1 MPPSEIAGLAT
12 RAARLAAVVLAL
24 AIAFVYAN
32 SLDGP
37 FLFDDQSAI
46 LRNPTIRQLWPP
58 WAALSPPTIGSAG
71 VVGRPLVNLSLA
83 LNYALGGVNPHGYHV
98 FNLLVHV
105 GAALALFGL
114 VRRSLALPSLGHL
127 TVSTNSTPNSLWSA
141 PPLRA
146 VILAFCL
153 ALLWALHPL
162 QTESVTFV
170 IQRTESLASLFFLL
184 TLYCFVRAVSA
195 DPALEP
201 HFARRLLWPVLSVA
215 ACLAGMASKEIV
227 ATAPLLVLLYDRLFV
242 AGTWRE
248 AWRRRGALHLAL
260 ASTWLLLAVLVFTA
274 ARRGGTAGFGL
285 GVSPEDYLLTQCRAL
300 VLYLQLS
307 FWPHPLVVDY
317 GPALAR
323 RAAEVWPHLLL
334 LLALAA
340 AALLAARRHPA
351 ILFLAAWFLLIL
363 APSSSLVPLTTQTI
377 AEHRMYLPLA
387 ALVALVVFG
396 LHRWSGLRGLA
407 GLVALA
413 AGFGWLAARRN
424 DDYASA
430 LRLWTQTVRHAPA
443 HPRAHYNL
451 GNALAATGRHA
462 DAVRHYEAA
471 LRLDPAY
478 SAAHYNL
485 AGTLLQLE
493 RVSEAVAHY
502 EAALRLEP
510 RSADLH
516 ANLAAALI
524 RLDRM
529 PDAVAHYEAAS
540 RLGLL
545 AVEEQRRFARALAE
559 VGRVDDALQRLQ
571 AALRSAPSDA
581 ETHVLLGFVLSAAG
595 HASEALRHFTEAVIL
610 RPDDVAARSALGD
623 ALLDA
628 ARPAEALSHY
638 EAALRL
644 QPGQSAMLHT
654 NLGNAL
660 ARLGRVTEAI
670 RHYEE
675 ALRLNPDDRE
685 ARINLAAVR
694 AVVERRRPA
703 K

>member
-1 MPPSEIAGLAT
+1 MSPSEIAGLAI

-32 SLDGP
+32 SLGGP

-58 WAALSPPTIGSAG
+58 WEALSPPTTGSAG

-83 LNYALGGVNPHGYHV
+83 LNYAVGGVNPHGYHV

-105 GAALALFGL
+105 GASLALFGL
-114 VRRSLALPSLGHL
+114 VRRSLALPSLAHL
-127 TVSTNSTPNSLWSA
+127 TASARSTPDSPWSA

-146 VILAFCL
+146 VLLAFCL

-170 IQRTESLASLFFLL
+170 IQRTESLASLFYLL
-184 TLYCFVRAVSA
+184 TLYGFIRTASG
-195 DPALEP
+195 DPAP
-201 HFARRLLWPVLSVA
+201 APGPARRLFWPVLAVA
-215 ACLAGMASKEIV
+215 ACLAGMATKEIV
-227 ATAPLLVLLYDRLFV
+227 ATAPLLVLLFDRLFV
-242 AGTWRE
+242 AGSFRE
-248 AWRRRGALHLAL
+248 AWQRRRALHLAL
-260 ASTWLLLAVLVFTA
+260 ASTWLLLAALVFTA
-274 ARRGGTAGFGL
+274 SRRGGTAGFGL
-285 GVSPEDYLLTQCRAL
+285 GVTPWDYLLTQCRAL
-300 VLYLQLS
+300 ALYLQLS

-317 GPALAR
+317 GTALAR
-323 RAAEVWPHLLL
+323 RVSDVWAQGLL

-351 ILFLAAWFLLIL
+351 ILFLAAWFLLLL
-363 APSSSLVPLTTQTI
+363 APSSSFVPLTTQTI

-396 LHRWSGLRGLA
+396 LHRWAGLRGLA
-407 GLVALA
+407 SVVALA
-413 AGFGWLAARRN
+413 AGLGWLAARRN

-430 LRLWTQTVRHAPA
+430 LDLWTQTVQHAPA

-462 DAVRHYEAA
+462 DAARHYEAA
-471 LRLDPAY
+471 LRLEPAY

-485 AGTLLQLE
+485 AGTLLQLD
-493 RVSEAVAHY
+493 RGAEAIGHY

-524 RLDRM
+524 RLGRM
-529 PDAVAHYEAAS
+529 PEAVAHYEAAS

-545 AVEEQRRFARALAE
+545 AVDEQRRFARALAE
-559 VGRVDDALQRLQ
+559 VGRVDDALHRLQ
-571 AALRSAPSDA
+571 AALRTAPSDA

-595 HASEALRHFTEAVIL
+595 RAPEALRHFTEAVIL
-610 RPDDVAARSALGD
+610 RPDDAAAHSALGD

-628 ARPAEALSHY
+628 ARPAEALSHF

-644 QPGQSAMLHT
+644 QPGQSAVLHT

-660 ARLGRVTEAI
+660 ARLGRVLEAI

-685 ARINLAAVR
+685 ARVNLAAVR